1 MHLSKD
7 NMPSSSDLHS
17 DTLLYFFNNEK
28 WAENGRERLKI
39 RYRNQ
44 FYQVM
49 ICYSEY
55 EQNPSVCSQH
65 IIDAIMMPVHLQGAG
80 TSSAYFT
87 LVSDKIATNKS
98 SY

>member
-1 MHLSKD
+1 MK
-7 NMPSSSDLHS
+7 
-17 DTLLYFFNNEK
+17 
-28 WAENGRERLKI
+28 NGQKMGERDWRFATGIFHK
-39 RYRNQ
+39 
-44 FYQVM
+44 FYQVV